1 MVNLSVNL
9 TDVKFEYEGN
19 GQIML
24 SELVFGV
31 DKLIGDMTKTEED
44 KEVVLDII
52 ISTLTALKNKEI

>member
-1 MVNLSVNL
+1 MINLQVNL